1 MPANTKCDF
10 VKQKQEF
17 LKPSV
22 SVVMEFYG
30 NLVKTQK
37 LTEVKHE
44 RR

>member
-1 MPANTKCDF
+1 MLKLLDPPYGIRYITK
-10 VKQKQEF
+10 V
-17 LKPSV
+17 
-22 SVVMEFYG
+22 VVMEFYG